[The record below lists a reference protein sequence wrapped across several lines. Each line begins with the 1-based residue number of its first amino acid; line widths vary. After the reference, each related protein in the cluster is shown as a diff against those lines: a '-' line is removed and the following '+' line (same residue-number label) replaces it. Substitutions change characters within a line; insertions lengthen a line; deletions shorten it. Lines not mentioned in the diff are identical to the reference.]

1 MTTKAAFTPEEW
13 TTVIE
18 GPTSAG
24 MMVVM
29 ASHGGTFRET
39 YAMSKAYVEAR
50 SEHGQSELL
59 DEIVSTR
66 PKADHTRAHSPEE
79 MRTHALA
86 MIREAVGLV
95 AAKATPEEL
104 EGYRSFVAHGG
115 QQGRRPRTGGRP
127 GRQLSRG
134 RGHRC
139 DHGGPAAGVNRRG
152 CRGARTRR
160 PIQP

>member
-1 MTTKAAFTPEEW
+1 MTTKAAFTPDEW

-39 YAMSKAYVEAR
+39 FAMSKAYVDAR

-66 PKADHTRAHSPEE
+66 PKTDHTRAHSAEE
-79 MRTHALA
+79 LRDHALNGV
-86 MIREAVGLV
+86 REAVALV

-104 EGYRSFVAHGG
+104 EGYRAFVLTVANKVAAAHREEG
-115 QQGRRPRTGGRP
+115 QDVSSPEADAIQAIT
-127 GRQLSRG
+127 
-134 RGHRC
+134 
-139 DHGGPAAGVNRRG
+139 AALQ
-152 CRGARTRR
+152 A
-160 PIQP
+160 

>member
-13 TTVIE
+13 TTVTE

-66 PKADHTRAHSPEE
+66 PKADHTHAHSPEE
-79 MRTHALA
+79 MREHSLAL
-86 MIREAVGLV
+86 IREAVGLV
-95 AAKATPEEL
+95 AANATPEEL
-104 EGYRSFVAHGG
+104 EGYRNFVLTVATKVAAAHREDG
-115 QQGRRPRTGGRP
+115 QEVSPPEADAIAAITAAVQG
-127 GRQLSRG
+127 
-134 RGHRC
+134 
-139 DHGGPAAGVNRRG
+139 A
-152 CRGARTRR
+152 
-160 PIQP
+160 

>member
-13 TTVIE
+13 TTVTE

-66 PKADHTRAHSPEE
+66 PKADHTHAHSPEE
-79 MRTHALA
+79 MREHSLAL
-86 MIREAVGLV
+86 IREAVGLV

-104 EGYRSFVAHGG
+104 EGYRNFVLTVTNKVAAAHREDG
-115 QQGRRPRTGGRP
+115 QNVSPPEADAVSAITAALQG
-127 GRQLSRG
+127 
-134 RGHRC
+134 
-139 DHGGPAAGVNRRG
+139 A
-152 CRGARTRR
+152 
-160 PIQP
+160 

>member
-1 MTTKAAFTPEEW
+1 MTTKQDFTPAEW
-13 TTVIE
+13 NEVLE

-86 MIREAVGLV
+86 LVREAVGLV

-104 EGYRSFVAHGG
+104 EGYRSFVLTVANKVAAAHREDG
-115 QQGRRPRTGGRP
+115 QDVSSPEAEAIAAITEALQ
-127 GRQLSRG
+127 
-134 RGHRC
+134 
-139 DHGGPAAGVNRRG
+139 PA
-152 CRGARTRR
+152 
-160 PIQP
+160 

>member
-1 MTTKAAFTPEEW
+1 MTTKAAFTPDEW

-39 YAMSKAYVEAR
+39 FAMSKAYVDAR

-66 PKADHTRAHSPEE
+66 PKTDHTRAHSAEE
-79 MRTHALA
+79 LRGHALNGV
-86 MIREAVGLV
+86 REAVALV

-104 EGYRSFVAHGG
+104 EGYRAFVLTVANKVAAAHREEG
-115 QQGRRPRTGGRP
+115 QDVSSPEADAIQAIT
-127 GRQLSRG
+127 
-134 RGHRC
+134 
-139 DHGGPAAGVNRRG
+139 AALQ
-152 CRGARTRR
+152 A
-160 PIQP
+160 